1 MKLRTDKDI
10 LRLLAIGI
18 GMILAGIVLE
28 LYAPV
33 FIGGGF
39 ILGGAAFTIM
49 VLYIATKPKEE
60 VMEDERSAKVMDRA
74 GHHAFWIVLNLII
87 ILTLADTFDILSV
100 EFRNARILILFIG
113 IYSFLILRWHY
124 NKKGDVQ

>member
-28 LYAPV
+28 LYVPV

-49 VLYIATKPKEE
+49 VLYIAAKPKEE
-60 VMEDERSAKVMDRA
+60 FIGDERSTKVMDRA
-74 GHHAFWIVLNLII
+74 GHHAFWIVLNLVT
-87 ILTLADTFDILSV
+87 ILAIVDRFDILSV
-100 EFRNARILILFIG
+100 EFRDANILILFIG

-124 NKKGDVQ
+124 NKKGE